1 MNDYYCLDFRGKDCK
16 NNCHNLCAR
25 QWKGLGFQVFCN
37 CECHRK
43 LVLEKDVRYN
53 NSSNEK
59 DWKEFDYNGEFN
71 K

>member
-1 MNDYYCLDFRGKDCK
+1 MNDYYSLDFLGKECK
-16 NNCHNLCAR
+16 NSCHNLCAS

-43 LVLEKDVRYN
+43 LVLGKDVRYN

-59 DWKEFDYNGEFN
+59 NWKEFDYKGESN